1 MAGTREQGDIERDIE
16 VTREQ
21 LAQSIGELSVR
32 LNPRRGLR
40 MAAIVGGAVV
50 AGAVAVAV
58 LRRW

>member
-1 MAGTREQGDIERDIE
+1 